1 MTEFL
6 RNIASKVFI
15 FIVAFAVLTINIP
28 SLLLCS
34 NMLVKNDCCH
44 LQKTVKS
51 CCVKHIKITF
61 NERITGHCGCSI
73 NGSQPASDMYIDL
86 STSHLTIQ
94 KITKDFELAE
104 NYSFSAETFVRPQVC
119 LPPIRSVTDTYLTNL
134 NLRI

>member
-1 MTEFL
+1 MTGFL
-6 RNIASKVFI
+6 RNITRKI
-15 FIVAFAVLTINIP
+15 FMFFTAFAVLTINIP

-34 NMLVKNDCCH
+34 NMIEGDDCCH

-51 CCVKHIKITF
+51 CCIKHLKITF
-61 NERITGHCGCSI
+61 AERITGNCGCTI
-73 NGSQPASDMYIDL
+73 KGSQPASDMYIDL

-94 KITKDFELAE
+94 KITKEFEPAE
-104 NYSFSAETFVRPQVC
+104 NYSFSAETFVRPQVY